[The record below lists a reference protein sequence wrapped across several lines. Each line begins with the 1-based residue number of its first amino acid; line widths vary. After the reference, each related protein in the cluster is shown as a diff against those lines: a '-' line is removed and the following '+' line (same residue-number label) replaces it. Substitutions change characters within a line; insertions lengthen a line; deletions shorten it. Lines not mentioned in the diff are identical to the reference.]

1 VWIPFAQ
8 PEQRVP
14 RRLFVS
20 LAFLG
25 ATGFAF
31 DDGSTHERPIPRRR
45 RSSGVNT
52 FDTHLDRGGDFHSAT
67 GNVGGSITRQFAAQL
82 VAGVTLPHRY

>member
-31 DDGSTHERPIPRRR
+31 AEGSTHERPIPRRR
-45 RSSGVNT
+45 SPGVNT
-52 FDTHLDRGGDFHSAT
+52 FDTDLDRGGDFHSAT
-67 GNVGGSITRQFAAQL
+67 GNVGGSITHQFAAQL
-82 VAGVTLPHRY
+82 AAGVTLAHRY